1 MALDLVARLI
11 RKMPVQ
17 SGSTA
22 RGEWSKQEFVV
33 ETLDMYPRKVCMS
46 VWGAD
51 KISELKNFA
60 EGETLRF
67 SLNIESREYNNRWYT
82 DVRAWKIDRNTETAP
97 VATPAYPTSPA
108 APAEMPSSTPMVSGA
123 DLGEQED
130 DLPF

>member
-1 MALDLVARLI
+1 MALELVARLI

-17 SGSTA
+17 SGNSS
-22 RGEWSKQEFVV
+22 RGEWSKQEFIV

-51 KISELKNFA
+51 KITELKNFA

-82 DVRAWKIDRNTETAP
+82 DVRAWRIDRNTETPAPASGAP
-97 VATPAYPTSPA
+97 VASAPQAE
-108 APAEMPSSTPMVSGA
+108 APASAPLVSGA
-123 DLGEQED
+123 DLGDQED

>member
-97 VATPAYPTSPA
+97 VAAPAYPASPA
-108 APAEMPSSTPMVSGA
+108 SPAEMPSSTPMVSGA

>member
-67 SLNIESREYNNRWYT
+67 SLNIESRE
-82 DVRAWKIDRNTETAP
+82 
-97 VATPAYPTSPA
+97 
-108 APAEMPSSTPMVSGA
+108 
-123 DLGEQED
+123 
-130 DLPF
+130 

>member
-1 MALDLVARLI
+1 MALDLVARLV

-17 SGSTA
+17 SGNSS
-22 RGEWSKQEFVV
+22 RGEWSKQEFIV
-33 ETLDMYPRKVCMS
+33 ETLDMYPRKICMN

-67 SLNIESREYNNRWYT
+67 SLNIESREYNGRWYT
-82 DVRAWKIDRNTETAP
+82 DVRAWRIDRNTETQ
-97 VATPAYPTSPA
+97 VSPAPA
-108 APAEMPSSTPMVSGA
+108 APAVPVAAESSSAPILSGS
-123 DLGEQED
+123 DLNEQED